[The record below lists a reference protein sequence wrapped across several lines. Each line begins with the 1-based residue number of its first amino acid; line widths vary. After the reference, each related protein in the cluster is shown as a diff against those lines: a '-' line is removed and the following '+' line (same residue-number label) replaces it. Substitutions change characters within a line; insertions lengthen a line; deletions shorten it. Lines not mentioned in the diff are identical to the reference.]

1 MISTSHLANVYPVSF
16 SGLTFFALFLCAKFA
31 INIPYLL
38 PYSHTNRHAMS
49 SAFHSAEADG
59 RSTQTAFRNQAA
71 APPLYLFALPLLP
84 FCIAIYISSTRYSDF
99 RHHGFDILFGSLM
112 GFVLA
117 WAAFR
122 LYHLPIR
129 RSAGWAWGPRSS
141 SRAFGVGVGAGG
153 YVDEEER
160 MATQNDVELG
170 KMTNDPAHNRVSSG
184 AEDSRLFNAGHG
196 NNMAY
201 PPPPR

>member
-1 MISTSHLANVYPVSF
+1 
-16 SGLTFFALFLCAKFA
+16 
-31 INIPYLL
+31 
-38 PYSHTNRHAMS
+38 MS
-49 SAFHSAEADG
+49 SAFHSAEAEG
-59 RSTQTAFRNQAA
+59 RNPQTAFRNQAA
-71 APPLYLFALPLLP
+71 APPLYLFVLPLLP
-84 FCIAIYISSTRYSDF
+84 FCVAIYISSTRYSDF

-112 GFVLA
+112 GFGLA

-160 MATQNDVELG
+160 MTLQNDVELG
-170 KMTNDPAHNRVSSG
+170 KMNAGPAHNRVSSG
-184 AEDSRLFNAGHG
+184 GEDSRLFNAGNG
-196 NNMAY
+196 NSMAY